1 MDSQKPE
8 ESIVFTRNYFGGN
21 GQGPSNCIQTGPYA
35 NFPLTVPDRHCLQR
49 KFNGNST
56 LGVFSAPEV
65 LSLLVSRTPDFF
77 TFAKTFEATPHA
89 APHVNIGGDM
99 STMRSPND
107 PLFYL
112 HHSFCDKLWLSFQ
125 QKGPNFKMQFN
136 SPTNSSVNL
145 DTPLLPFG
153 IPVRSVMDTDAL
165 CYRYQEP
172 SFRRRSTVNR
182 PVPRD
187 LTCHLVKAQ
196 ESPKSFDYFQISP
209 VISNSPIIE
218 KIDCFLSALPSLPHT
233 ELNTT
238 RLNAVLQQNP
248 GPFDRTVEN
257 VAKLHLPNFIDTHW
271 LHHMRLQECDIRK
284 VEAFL
289 MEITGDLNDLSGFT
303 SIANME

>member
-1 MDSQKPE
+1 ML
-8 ESIVFTRNYFGGN
+8 YYY
-21 GQGPSNCIQTGPYA
+21 CY
-35 NFPLTVPDRHCLQR
+35 
-49 KFNGNST
+49 
-56 LGVFSAPEV
+56 LG
-65 LSLLVSRTPDFF
+65 
-77 TFAKTFEATPHA
+77 
-89 APHVNIGGDM
+89 
-99 STMRSPND
+99 
-107 PLFYL
+107 
-112 HHSFCDKLWLSFQ
+112 C
-125 QKGPNFKMQFN
+125 
-136 SPTNSSVNL
+136 
-145 DTPLLPFG
+145 
-153 IPVRSVMDTDAL
+153 
-165 CYRYQEP
+165 
-172 SFRRRSTVNR
+172 
-182 PVPRD
+182 
-187 LTCHLVKAQ
+187 
-196 ESPKSFDYFQISP
+196 FDYFQISP